1 MSIYR
6 LYVLNDVERV
16 ENSLEEEFP
25 DDAAALDRAAA
36 SLCGEKA
43 VEVWAGE
50 RLVAR
55 LGREFNV

>member
-6 LYVLNDVERV
+6 LYVLDEIERI

-25 DDAAALDRAAA
+25 DDAAALARGTAALDA
-36 SLCGEKA
+36 EKA
-43 VEVWAGE
+43 VEVWIGE

-55 LGREFNV
+55 LGREFRV